1 MTVTAR
7 DELKI
12 KGITVR
18 NIEEMSGKEYLL
30 EIFKGR
36 KSNLKMRLIRQ
47 PKVKITNVFRL
58 III

>member
-1 MTVTAR
+1 MTENVRT
-7 DELKI
+7 ELKI

-36 KSNLKMRLIRQ
+36 KSNLKMR
-47 PKVKITNVFRL
+47 F
-58 III
+58 